1 MRATMQLS
9 LLLPVLLFAQEK
21 GVIFGIVVD
30 ERDELVLDCKV
41 KLLKVSGGEEKV
53 VDEVAVRGRQ
63 NIPCDGAFTFIDVP
77 AGNYS
82 LIVVGK
88 HITQVEKPKVT
99 LGVGQFMFVALRVK
113 RVKVRPGA
121 IRGTVLIGREAVKG
135 LAVQLMRKGIKK
147 PLASTETDKGG
158 RYEFKK
164 IEPGQY
170 VVVVR
175 YRSTRLASEDVV
187 VRSGRTATK
196 SIKLPGSMIERFRG
210 RLYGEVRDS
219 RTRRP
224 IRGASVRIEKAPE
237 GFRGKKSAR
246 CDNEGRFDFGYL
258 PPGRYTVST
267 SASGFE
273 KETKTVRIRER
284 GRHKLSFSLKPR
296 KRR

>member
-9 LLLPVLLFAQEK
+9 LLLPALLFAQEN

-41 KLLKVSGGEEKV
+41 KLLKVSGGKEEV
-53 VDEVAVRGRQ
+53 VEEVAVRGRQ
-63 NIPCDGAFTFIDVP
+63 NIPCDGVFTFLDVP
-77 AGNYS
+77 AGDYS

-88 HITQVEKPKVT
+88 YLKQVEKPKVT
-99 LGVGQFMFVALRVK
+99 LEAGQFLFVALRVR
-113 RVKVRPGA
+113 RVRIQPGT
-121 IRGTVLIGREAVKG
+121 IRGRVLFGREPVKG
-135 LAVQLMRKGIKK
+135 LTVQLIRKGEKK
-147 PLASTETDKGG
+147 PLASTETSKGG
-158 RYEFKK
+158 HYEFKK

-175 YRSTRLASEDVV
+175 YRNTRLASEDVV
-187 VRSGRTATK
+187 VRSGRTTTK
-196 SIKLPGSMIERFRG
+196 SIKIAESMIEWLRG

-224 IRGASVRIEKAPE
+224 IHGARVRIEKAPE
-237 GFRGKKSAR
+237 NFHGKRSVR
-246 CDNEGRFDFGYL
+246 CDSKGRFDFGYL
-258 PPGRYTVST
+258 PPGRYTVSA

-273 KETKTVRIRER
+273 KETRTVRIRER
-284 GRHKLSFSLKPR
+284 GRHKLSFTLKPQ

>member
-1 MRATMQLS
+1 MRAAMQLS
-9 LLLPVLLFAQEK
+9 LLLPALLLAQEK

-41 KLLKVSGGEEKV
+41 KLLKVSGGKEEV
-53 VDEVAVRGRQ
+53 VEEVAVRGRQ
-63 NIPCDGAFTFIDVP
+63 DIPCDGTFTFLDVP

-88 HITQVEKPKVT
+88 YLTQVEKPKVT
-99 LGVGQFMFVALRVK
+99 LGAGQFLFVALRVK
-113 RVKVRPGA
+113 RIKVRPGT
-121 IRGTVLIGREAVKG
+121 IRGMVLIGRESVKG
-135 LAVQLMRKGIKK
+135 LTVQLMRKGDNK

-175 YRSTRLASEDVV
+175 YKGTRLASEDVI

-196 SIKLPGSMIERFRG
+196 SIKLPGSMIERLRG
-210 RLYGEVRDS
+210 RLYGEVKDS

-237 GFRGKKSAR
+237 NFHGKRSAR
-246 CDNEGRFDFGYL
+246 CDDKGKFDFSYL
-258 PPGRYTVST
+258 PPGKYTVSA

-273 KETKTVRIRER
+273 KETKTIRIRER